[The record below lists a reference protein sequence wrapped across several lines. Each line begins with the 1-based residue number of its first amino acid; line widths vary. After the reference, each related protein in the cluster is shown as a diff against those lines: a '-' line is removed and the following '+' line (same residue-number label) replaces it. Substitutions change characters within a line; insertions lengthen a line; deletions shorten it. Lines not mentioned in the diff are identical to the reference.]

1 MGQAAGIIGLGIM
14 GSAFS
19 RNMMKNGL
27 RVVGYDIDDGKLDGL
42 AREGLTRAGSPADV
56 ARQADV
62 VITSLPSPAAF
73 HAVMTGENGLASS
86 GRAGLVV
93 ADTCTLTV
101 EDKQKAFDA
110 LAPHDVILLDCPV
123 SGTGAQAAN
132 ADLAILGSGDE
143 AAFRKAKPILESFS
157 RNAHYVGAFG
167 NGSKTKYV
175 ANLLVAIHNVSAA
188 EALVLGQKAGLD
200 PATLLAVLQDGAGN
214 SRMLEMRGPMM
225 VANDYDSKVSA
236 TMITQD
242 KDMGIINAFIDGVG
256 APAPLFKAT
265 LDLYKAALSQ
275 GLENSDTAS
284 VCAVLENMAGMERD

>member
-1 MGQAAGIIGLGIM
+1 MGQVAGIIGLGIM

-19 RNMMKNGL
+19 RNMMKNG
-27 RVVGYDIDDGKLDGL
+27 VQVIGYDIDDDKLDGL
-42 AREGLTRAGSPADV
+42 AKEGLTRAGSPADV

-62 VITSLPSPAAF
+62 VITSLPSRTAF
-73 HAVMTGENGLASS
+73 HEVMTGENGLASS
-86 GRAGLVV
+86 GKAGLVV

-143 AAFRKAKPILESFS
+143 AAFRQAKPILESFS

-242 KDMGIINAFIDGVG
+242 KDMGIINTFIDGVD

-265 LDLYKAALSQ
+265 LDLYEAALSQ

-284 VCAVLENMAGMERD
+284 VCAVLENMAGIERD